1 MLTIRL
7 LQEDE
12 IAEVYRA
19 YMVKDFEVGELKPLT
34 LILELKKEKLYFC
47 YGLFDEGELRG
58 YAFFIG
64 RKEEGFV
71 LLDYYAI
78 CASQRSMGYGSSFLE
93 LLSRGITE
101 FSGIIAEVED
111 PEKARDENEKKQRL
125 RRVAFY
131 ERNGF
136 VTTTLYCSLFRHC
149 YNIMFLKLKDGEY
162 PDAQIHRSLDR
173 IYHTLFNDKI
183 YSENVSLISLEDV

>member
-12 IAEVYRA
+12 IAEVYRT

-47 YGLFDEGELRG
+47 YGLFDEEELRG

-64 RKEEGFV
+64 RKEEGVV
-71 LLDYYAI
+71 LLDYYAV
-78 CASQRSMGYGSSFLE
+78 CASQRSMGYGSKFLE
-93 LLSRGITE
+93 LLSGVLTD
-101 FSGIIAEVED
+101 FTGVIAEVED
-111 PEKARDENEKKQRL
+111 PEKAQDEIEKKLRL

-136 VTTTLYCSLFRHC
+136 LTTSLYCSLFRHC
-149 YNIMFLKLKDGEY
+149 YNIMFLRLRAGDY